1 MIHPCPHLNCE
12 SYKKNEQV
20 VRFGKFYRQDTS
32 EWVSRFKC
40 KTCLKTFSSATNTLE
55 FRHKKRRINYT
66 LMHLLCSGVSQ
77 RRSAKILLV
86 DKKTIARKVNYLAM
100 KARENH
106 LLFLQQLEN
115 APVLNIQF
123 DDLVTSIHTKLK
135 PVTVTVAIDK
145 SNRAILSATV
155 GVIPAFGKLAG
166 ISKEKY
172 GKRDNEHRRTL
183 EATFKTLKPM
193 ITEETLFE
201 SDEHKLYPKVF
212 KQYFNETKLC
222 QFKGM
227 KSTVAG
233 LGELKMRSF
242 DPLFSINHTLAML
255 RANINRLFRRTWCT
269 SKDIFMLQNHIDI
282 YVNYHNT
289 QLI

>member
-1 MIHPCPHLNCE
+1 MIYPCPHPHCQSFNQ
-12 SYKKNEQV
+12 NDQV
-20 VRFGKFYRQDTS
+20 VRFGKFHRQDTS
-32 EWVSRFKC
+32 EFVARFKC
-40 KTCLKTFSSATNTLE
+40 KTCLKTFSCATSSLE
-55 FRHKKRRINYT
+55 YRHKKRRINYT

-77 RRSAKILLV
+77 RRSAKILKV
-86 DKKTIARKVNYLAM
+86 DKNTIARKVHYLAM
-100 KARENH
+100 KARQNH
-106 LLFLQQLEN
+106 LLFLQHLEN

-123 DDLVTSIHTKLK
+123 DDLVTSVHTKLK

-155 GVIPAFGKLAG
+155 GMIPAFGKLAK
-166 ISKEKY
+166 ISMKKY
-172 GKRDNEHRRTL
+172 GKRENEHQGTL
-183 EATFKTLKPM
+183 ETTFKTLKPI
-193 ITEETLFE
+193 ITDETLFE

-233 LGELKMRSF
+233 LGELKMRSY
-242 DPLFSINHTLAML
+242 DPLFQINHTLAML

-269 SKDIFMLQNHIDI
+269 SKDILILQSHIDM